1 MWISRK
7 KFDELVE
14 LANATVASI
23 EAAKTAVDDAAMLV
37 QIERKGRVNQ
47 FVFARRGELHTIETY
62 STISDDLPVWK
73 EKLLR

>member
-7 KFDELVE
+7 KLDELKR
-14 LANATVASI
+14 LADANVTAL
-23 EAAKTAVDDAAMLV
+23 EAAKTYVDDAATLV

-62 STISDDLPVWK
+62 SMISDDLPGWK

>member
-7 KFDELVE
+7 KFDELVK
-14 LANATVASI
+14 LAEGNLAAL
-23 EAAKTAVDDAAMLV
+23 EAAKKAVDDSATLV
-37 QIERKGRVNQ
+37 QIERRGRVNQ

-62 STISDDLPVWK
+62 STISDDLPGWK